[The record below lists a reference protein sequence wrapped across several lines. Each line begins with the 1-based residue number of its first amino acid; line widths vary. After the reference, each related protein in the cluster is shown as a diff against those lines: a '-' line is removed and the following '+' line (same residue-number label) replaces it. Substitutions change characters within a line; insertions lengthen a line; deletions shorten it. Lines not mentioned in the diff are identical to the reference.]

1 MKESH
6 PKRVRVLVNRRS
18 GLMWS
23 FDSLQQVFDRFW
35 DRPDISL
42 TYQFCRDAEDGRAK
56 TRRAVEQGIDV
67 LLVAGGDGTVST
79 TGSLLIGTDVTL
91 GIIPMGSGNGFARH
105 FEIPLS
111 PEKAIETLAR
121 GTVARVDVGC
131 VNNRPFLV
139 TCSMAWDAAL
149 VRSFERWP
157 VRGIVPYIFSG
168 AYEFLG
174 YRPEEIVAIPDS
186 GPKLVFPDPLVF
198 TVANVTQFGGGALI
212 APHAKADDG
221 LLELVVAKHQG
232 AQNLLANLHRVFDG
246 TVAKMPGVVLKSFRS
261 MTVRRPKPA
270 PIQVDGEL
278 VEAPEEIE
286 VKVIPRCLNVLIP
299 PLPRGGNRRHKHP
312 VGY

>member
-18 GLMWS
+18 GFMWS
-23 FDSLQQVFDRFW
+23 FETLQQVFDKFW
-35 DRPDISL
+35 DKPDVSL
-42 TYQFCRDAEDGRAK
+42 TYQFCQSAEDGRAK

-67 LLVAGGDGTVST
+67 LLVVGGDGTVST
-79 TGSLLIGTDVTL
+79 TGSVLIGTDVVL
-91 GIIPMGSGNGFARH
+91 GIIPMGSGHGFARH

-111 PEKAIETLAR
+111 PAKAIEALAN
-121 GTVARVDVGC
+121 GTVVRVDVGC
-131 VNNRPFLV
+131 VNGRPFLV
-139 TCSMAWDAAL
+139 TCSMAWDAVL
-149 VRSFERWP
+149 VRSFDKSP

-174 YRPEEIVAIPDS
+174 YRPEEIVAILDS
-186 GPKLVFPDPLVF
+186 GQKLVFPDPLVF

-221 LLELVVAKHQG
+221 LLELVVAQHQG
-232 AQNLLANLHRVFDG
+232 AQVLLSNLHRVFNG

-261 MTVRRPKPA
+261 MIVRRPTPA

-286 VKVIPRCLNVLIP
+286 VKVIPKCLNVLIP
-299 PLPRGGNRRHKHP
+299 QLPRGGSRRRKP
-312 VGY
+312 A

>member
-18 GLMWS
+18 GFMWS
-23 FDSLQQVFDRFW
+23 FETLQQVFDKFW
-35 DRPDISL
+35 DKPDVSL
-42 TYQFCRDAEDGRAK
+42 TYQFCQSAEDGRAK

-67 LLVAGGDGTVST
+67 LLVVGGDGTVST
-79 TGSLLIGTDVTL
+79 TGSVLIGTDVVL

-111 PEKAIETLAR
+111 PAKAIEALAN
-121 GTVARVDVGC
+121 GTVVRVDVGC
-131 VNNRPFLV
+131 VNGRPFLV
-139 TCSMAWDAAL
+139 TCSMAWDAVL
-149 VRSFERWP
+149 VRSFDKSP

-174 YRPEEIVAIPDS
+174 YRPEEIVAILDS
-186 GPKLVFPDPLVF
+186 GQKLVFPDPLVF

-221 LLELVVAKHQG
+221 LLELVVAQHQG
-232 AQNLLANLHRVFDG
+232 AQVLLSNLHRVFNG

-261 MTVRRPKPA
+261 MIVRRPTAA

-286 VKVIPRCLNVLIP
+286 VKVIPKCLNVLIP
-299 PLPRGGNRRHKHP
+299 QLPRGGSRRRKP
-312 VGY
+312 A